1 MTSGGRVL
9 LHFRKVFH
17 VLRHPCNPFIDVSWP
32 HLVRSAQDVFA
43 IVCLGGEV
51 FNLDVKFDFAI

>member
-1 MTSGGRVL
+1 M
-9 LHFRKVFH
+9 
-17 VLRHPCNPFIDVSWP
+17 LRHPCNPFIDVSWP

-51 FNLDVKFDFAI
+51 FNLDGKFDFAI